1 MTTPTRRLLAA
12 LRPESAA
19 EVEAVEAVGA
29 GHAAGVLA
37 SLVESAV
44 KRAFLR
50 GAEVGRREIEEE
62 EHGFVRRSQ

>member
-19 EVEAVEAVGA
+19 EVEAVGA

-37 SLVESAV
+37 SLVESAL